1 MSVESRESRRRRY
14 RPSAATWVL
23 FAVIIT
29 LGVIIARGPTKFF
42 EARDVQSGVSCTV
55 RHCPAPDGEPDG
67 HIWRN
72 SNNTQ

>member
-1 MSVESRESRRRRY
+1 MSVEQRRRRY

-29 LGVIIARGPTKFF
+29 LGVIIARGPAKFF

-55 RHCPAPDGEPDG
+55 RHCPAPDDGEPDG
-67 HIWRN
+67 HISRN
-72 SNNTQ
+72 SDNAQ